1 VGRFQWHEDEQ
12 LFGAISC
19 GRERVLDCPR
29 AYSLANAGFL
39 QGTYCYRLSDFNG
52 VILPPRRL
60 IDKAGDPFRN
70 GMRMIDG
77 RRHLERWDQT
87 ARN

>member
-1 VGRFQWHEDEQ
+1 MKMNSCSAQSAA
-12 LFGAISC
+12 GANEFWIVS
-19 GRERVLDCPR
+19 GLIP
-29 AYSLANAGFL
+29 LANAGFL

-52 VILPPRRL
+52 VILPPPPRL

-77 RRHLERWDQT
+77 KRQLERRDRI